1 MVKNGDADKPIW
13 IAEMNWNAAPEDV
26 EPRYGRVT
34 LEQQA
39 RYLPLAYER
48 VPGLAMDWRGQHLVL
63 KRATDT
69 WETNASPKP
78 TSACSRPI
86 LPRCQSMTA

>member
-1 MVKNGDADKPIW
+1 MATQAKPIW

-39 RYLPLAYER
+39 RYLPLAYQRIIEDWPWIGVAEHV
-48 VPGLAMDWRGQHLVL
+48 VPQARHRPVGAEPPARSLFPPAGARLHPAAGL
-63 KRATDT
+63 
-69 WETNASPKP
+69 
-78 TSACSRPI
+78 
-86 LPRCQSMTA
+86 